1 MFFCLKKR
9 GKMRMRDQKIIRF
22 AGFCALFLLV
32 SIPFVSALEQ
42 SMEAIPEKAEQDA
55 PKSELDKL
63 KAEWEA
69 VREQQIQ
76 MIREKEEQLEKFKE
90 ELFAKL
96 KEVNPPIAPQ
106 AVPILPVDTAS
117 AASLVDPAE
126 FELQKAAFQAD
137 REKFFREM
145 NREKE
150 NLRLLQIS
158 LDEKARQLE
167 ENRARFERQKTAAV

>member
-1 MFFCLKKR
+1 MSRFLGLWILFF
-9 GKMRMRDQKIIRF
+9 
-22 AGFCALFLLV
+22 LV
-32 SIPFVSALEQ
+32 WVPFGGALEQ
-42 SMEAIPEKAEQDA
+42 VLETIPQEVQQDA

-96 KEVNPPIAPQ
+96 KEANIPPSAQTP
-106 AVPILPVDTAS
+106 PILPVDTTGG
-117 AASLVDPAE
+117 ASLIDSVA
-126 FELQKAAFQAD
+126 FEAQKAAFQAD
-137 REKFFREM
+137 REKFFREL

-150 NLRLLQIS
+150 SLRLLQIS
-158 LDEKARQLE
+158 LDEKERQLE
-167 ENRARFERQKTAAV
+167 TDRARFERQKTAAV

>member
-1 MFFCLKKR
+1 MKRFLGLWILFFLAWVPL
-9 GKMRMRDQKIIRF
+9 G
-22 AGFCALFLLV
+22 
-32 SIPFVSALEQ
+32 SALEQ
-42 SMEAIPEKAEQDA
+42 ALEAIPQEAQQDA
-55 PKSELDKL
+55 PKAELDKL

-96 KEVNPPIAPQ
+96 REANIPPSSQ
-106 AVPILPVDTAS
+106 TSPILPMDTTG
-117 AASLVDPAE
+117 AASLIDPVA
-126 FELQKAAFQAD
+126 FEAQKAAFQAD
-137 REKFFREM
+137 REKFFREL

-167 ENRARFERQKTAAV
+167 ADRARFERQKSAAV

>member
-1 MFFCLKKR
+1 MFDSCWGHVLLFEEA
-9 GKMRMRDQKIIRF
+9 GKMKMSDRKIIGF
-22 AGFCALFLLV
+22 AGLCALFFLV
-32 SIPFVSALEQ
+32 SVPFGNALEQ
-42 SMEAIPEKAEQDA
+42 PAEMFSEKSEQDA

-96 KEVNPPIAPQ
+96 KEVNPPAAAP
-106 AVPILPVDTAS
+106 AAPILPAATTS
-117 AASLVDPAE
+117 AASLIDPAE

-137 REKFFREM
+137 REKFLREM

-150 NLRLLQIS
+150 SLRLLRIS
-158 LDEKARQLE
+158 LDEQARQL
-167 ENRARFERQKTAAV
+167 

>member
-1 MFFCLKKR
+1 MK
-9 GKMRMRDQKIIRF
+9 MRDQKINRLV
-22 AGFCALFLLV
+22 GFGIVILLIL
-32 SIPFVSALEQ
+32 IPSVSALEQ
-42 SMEAIPEKAEQDA
+42 NGEVIPAKTEQDA

-63 KAEWEA
+63 KDEWEA

-96 KEVNPPIAPQ
+96 KEVNPPVAPQ
-106 AVPILPVDTAS
+106 AAPILPVDTAS

-150 NLRLLQIS
+150 NLRLFQIS

-167 ENRARFERQKTAAV
+167 ADRASFERQKAAAV